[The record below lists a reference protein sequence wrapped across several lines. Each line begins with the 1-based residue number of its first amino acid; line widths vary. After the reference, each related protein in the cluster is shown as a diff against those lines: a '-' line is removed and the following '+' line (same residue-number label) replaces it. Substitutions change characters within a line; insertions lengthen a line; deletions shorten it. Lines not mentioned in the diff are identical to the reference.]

1 MHTQHTHT
9 RTDARTCTHNMH
21 THAIDPN
28 SAVPFT
34 TRGFAKFSVDEC
46 SSAIEDHNEAIRIDP
61 KFSAMSLLLYYY
73 YYYYS
78 YLLILLLY

>member
-1 MHTQHTHT
+1 
-9 RTDARTCTHNMH
+9 MH

-34 TRGFAKFSVDEC
+34 NRGFAKFSLDEC

-61 KFSAMSLLLYYY
+61 KFSAMSLLL
-73 YYYYS
+73 
-78 YLLILLLY
+78 LLLLLLNHSFSLQSLSGLTQDVVLVVHQ